1 MKEGKKDVLKIKIDG
16 QEIEVPYRSTLLE
29 ATNKLG
35 IDIPTL
41 CRHPALSTIGA
52 CRVCLVKVKFPWGR
66 EKMVTAC
73 NFPVEDEIEV
83 FTNTDDVIRDRKV
96 ILELLLARCSN
107 VPVIQELAKKYGVEE
122 TEFPKEDEQ
131 CILCGLCVRVCEE
144 AIGANAI
151 DFVGRGVHEM
161 VAPPFGVQSE
171 ECIGCGACASVCP
184 TGYIQVVDRD
194 DKRYIDVWSAEFE
207 LQLCT
212 ECGKPVTTKKHIE
225 YLKSKID
232 LPDYIFELCDECKR
246 KFYTQ
251 RIAVLGH
258 M

>member
-1 MKEGKKDVLKIKIDG
+1 MEQKKESVKVKIDG
-16 QEIEVPYRSTLLE
+16 KEIEVPYRSTILE
-29 ATNKLG
+29 AAEKLG
-35 IDIPTL
+35 IHIPTL

-66 EKMVTAC
+66 ERIVTAC
-73 NFPVEDEIEV
+73 NFPIEDDIEV
-83 FTNTDDVIRDRKV
+83 FTDSEDVRRDRKV
-96 ILELLLARCSN
+96 IIELLLARSPN
-107 VPVIQELAKKYGVEE
+107 VPVIQQLAKAYGIEE
-122 TEFPKEDEQ
+122 PRFPKEDEG

-144 AIGANAI
+144 AIGAKAI

-171 ECIGCGACASVCP
+171 TCIGCGACASVCP
-184 TGYIQVVDRD
+184 TGYIQVVDKD
-194 DKRYIDVWSAEFE
+194 GKRYIDVWHAEFE
-207 LQLCT
+207 LALCK
-212 ECGKPVTTKKHIE
+212 ECGKPITTKKHIE
-225 YLKSKID
+225 YLKKKID

-246 KFYTQ
+246 KFYVE

>member
-1 MKEGKKDVLKIKIDG
+1 MEEKKGSVKIKIDG
-16 QEIEVPYRSTLLE
+16 KEIEVPYRSTILE
-29 ATNKLG
+29 AANKLG
-35 IDIPTL
+35 IEIPTL

-66 EKMVTAC
+66 ERIVTAC
-73 NFPVEDEIEV
+73 NFPIEDEIEV
-83 FTNTDDVIRDRKV
+83 YTDSEDVIRDRK
-96 ILELLLARCSN
+96 IIIELLLARSSN
-107 VPVIQELAKKYGVEE
+107 VPIIQELARKYGIEE
-122 TEFPKEDEQ
+122 PRFPKEEEG

-144 AIGANAI
+144 AIGARAI

-171 ECIGCGACASVCP
+171 TCIGCGACASVCP
-184 TGYIQVVDRD
+184 TGYIQVVDKD
-194 DKRYIDVWSAEFE
+194 GKRYIEVWNAEFE
-207 LQLCT
+207 LALCK
-212 ECGKPVTTKKHIE
+212 ECGKPITTKKHIE
-225 YLKSKID
+225 YLKEKID

-246 KFYTQ
+246 KFYAE